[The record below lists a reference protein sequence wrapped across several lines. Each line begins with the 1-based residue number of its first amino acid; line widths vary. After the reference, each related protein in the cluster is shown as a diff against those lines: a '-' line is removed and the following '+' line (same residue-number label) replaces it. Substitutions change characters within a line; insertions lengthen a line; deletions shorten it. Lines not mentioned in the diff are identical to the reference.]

1 MNIFPISG
9 VAIANAD
16 VMSWPLHVAGPLASA
31 AHPAG
36 ATHDAIPAIKRRAAA
51 ATVASVKRGTI

>member
-1 MNIFPISG
+1 MIFTQSSDVI
-9 VAIANAD
+9 VANAV
-16 VMSWPLHVAGPLASA
+16 VMSSPLYVAGPAYMA
-31 AHPAG
+31 GHPTV